1 MKRILVIDDEEQ
13 VRSMLRMTLE
23 DAGYEVVDAPDGDI
37 GIRLFR
43 EKPADIIITDILMP
57 EKEGIEMILEL
68 RKDFPGVKIIAISGG
83 GRFRS
88 PNTFLTMAEH
98 FGAARTF
105 SKPIRQ
111 RELLSAVQELIEGPE

>member
-23 DAGYEVVDAPDGDI
+23 DAGYEVEDAPDGDM
-37 GIRLFR
+37 GVRLFR
-43 EKPADIIITDILMP
+43 EKPTDVIITDILMP
-57 EKEGIEMILEL
+57 EKEGIETILEL
-68 RKDFPGVKIIAISGG
+68 RRDFPGIKIIAISGG

-98 FGAARTF
+98 FGASRIF
-105 SKPIRQ
+105 SKPLRQ
-111 RELLSAVQELIEGPE
+111 RELLSAVRELAGG

>member
-23 DAGYEVVDAPDGDI
+23 DAGYEVEDAPDGDRGVRI
-37 GIRLFR
+37 FR
-43 EKPADIIITDILMP
+43 EKPTDVIITDILMP
-57 EKEGIEMILEL
+57 EKEGIETILEL
-68 RKDFPGVKIIAISGG
+68 RRDFPGIKIIAISGG

-98 FGAARTF
+98 FGASRTF
-105 SKPIRQ
+105 SKPLRQ
-111 RELLSAVQELIEGPE
+111 RELLSAVRELAGG